1 MCAVVC
7 GVALRCAPL
16 VAAHVDDGEAVVVR
30 ALEHGDQVAHAVGV
44 SSEPD
49 CGVRR
54 LSPDDKFLVAAT
66 DGLWEFLPN
75 AEVVAR
81 VAEVS
86 SQSGS
91 PRAST
96 TCRRRGRRP
105 TR

>member
-1 MCAVVC
+1 M
-7 GVALRCAPL
+7 
-16 VAAHVDDGEAVVVR
+16 
-30 ALEHGDQVAHAVGV
+30 AHAVGV

-91 PRAST
+91 PRACVDHLVREATARWLAHERVVDDT
-96 TCRRRGRRP
+96 TVCVAFLEASP
-105 TR
+105 PD